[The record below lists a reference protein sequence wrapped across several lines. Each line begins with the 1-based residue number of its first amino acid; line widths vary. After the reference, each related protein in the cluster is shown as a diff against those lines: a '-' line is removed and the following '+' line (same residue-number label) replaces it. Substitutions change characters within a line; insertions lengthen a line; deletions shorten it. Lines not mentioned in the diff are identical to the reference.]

1 MRQLLLSP
9 LCGMASAALA
19 RRLVLSA
26 QLEWSKSPSA
36 TVLRRRLELDGPAE
50 AGRVTSVVRY
60 LQGSAFPRHEH
71 PEGEEILVLSGVF
84 SDAAGDAG
92 AGTYMLNPE
101 GYSHAPRS
109 AGGCDLFV
117 KLRQYPGLAR
127 RQVRVDTGD
136 AARWA
141 RAEGGCGVAEQCA
154 LYRPDPQAE
163 GEHAVEQMDLLRLP
177 EGARVVLPPQPRGL
191 ELFVVAGA
199 ARVLEQSGEAALLE
213 QGAWLKLSQTLHE
226 VELAAAG
233 RDTATL
239 YVKRNHLVSGSSAAA
254 L

>member
-1 MRQLLLSP
+1 MA
-9 LCGMASAALA
+9 ASASATLVGSA

-71 PEGEEILVLSGVF
+71 PDGEEILVLSGVF
-84 SDAAGDAG
+84 SDAAGDHG
-92 AGTYMLNPE
+92 AGVYILNPE

-109 AGGCDLFV
+109 AGGCDLLV

-127 RQVRVDTGD
+127 RKVRIDTSE

-141 RAEGGCGVAEQCA
+141 RAEGGSGGAELCA
-154 LYRPDPQAE
+154 LYRPEPHVE

-177 EGARVVLPPQPRGL
+177 EGARVVVPPQPCGL

-199 ARVLEQSGEAALLE
+199 ARVLEQPGAAALLE
-213 QGAWLKLSQTLHE
+213 QGAWLKLRETLHGI
-226 VELAAAG
+226 ELAAEG
-233 RDTATL
+233 CGTATL
-239 YVKRNHLVSGSSAAA
+239 YVKRNHLGADPSSAA